1 MIKFKILEK
10 TPSCAR
16 DKTHHY
22 CDYIELITLCD
33 GDDGLSNSDI
43 YDRFLEDDEVQGIGS
58 EDGAESN
65 EKWVAEI
72 DTWFSELAARISAYG
87 EGYPFEFRENRFL
100 LKGNL
105 NDHHFIYLGL
115 LLCSSLRYIEKS
127 SVFSSAF
134 EYASLCAMK
143 EYLPKLAEVHIFG
156 VSSGNEGR
164 YTGSLENKIRKLS
177 EDTNYPVSSRPNTF
191 RSRDNGDGGVDIV
204 AWLPFDEDSNLDKKL
219 LFIGQSASTMDWP
232 SKQHSVDR
240 LHTYLEIDT
249 TSLTILYVPY
259 DMRDCERNIQE
270 RTSVTTDI
278 LFDRHRMLKLLK
290 PELLFSGELGVAF
303 KQLIESAVEFEEGIL

>member
-1 MIKFKILEK
+1 MIEFKILEK

-43 YDRFLEDDEVQGIGS
+43 YDRFLEDEKVQEIGS

-65 EKWVAEI
+65 ETWMAEI
-72 DTWFSELAARISAYG
+72 NTWFYELKVRTSAYG

-100 LKGNL
+100 LKSNL
-105 NDHHFIYLGL
+105 NDHHYIYLGL
-115 LLCSSLRYIEKS
+115 LLCSSLKYIENS

-143 EYLPKLAEVHIFG
+143 EYLPELAEVHIFG
-156 VSSGNEGR
+156 VSSRNEGL
-164 YTGSLENKIRKLS
+164 YTGSLKNKIRKLS

-191 RSRDNGDGGVDIV
+191 RTGDNGDGGVDIV
-204 AWLPFDEDSNLDKKL
+204 AWLPFDEDINLDKKL
-219 LFIGQSASTMDWP
+219 LFIGQSASTMDWAN
-232 SKQHSVDR
+232 KQHSVER
-240 LHTYLEIDT
+240 LQIYLDIET
-249 TSLTILYVPY
+249 TPLKTLYVPY
-259 DMRDCERNIQE
+259 DMRDCDRNIKE
-270 RTSVTTDI
+270 WTRVTTDI
-278 LFDRHRMLKLLK
+278 LFDRHRMFKLIK
-290 PELLFSGELGVAF
+290 PELLFSGELGVEF
-303 KQLIESAVEFEEGIL
+303 KQLIQSAVEFEEGIL